1 MSNNSQP
8 TNEPSIL
15 GQFASVVGLLG
26 ASLYFTGWI
35 YRWQYYKFF
44 TLEVITLDL
53 PVESFLLVPIQVLF
67 GNIWATGKTLIAMLL
82 TALCIHV
89 TLWFLQTNGN
99 WIVKRINSWQQKLTT
114 IPYHSKLI
122 INRQKQNREYYKQK
136 QYVKSKIWQSFI
148 KFSSLKIRSIQF
160 LRSLFNESI
169 IVIWVLIALF
179 LLARSQGFSDARRD
193 AINQTSTL
201 PMITLV
207 IPKDTLAISLSPSDP
222 STQPSL
228 QEFRFLGDQTILR
241 KLQPQVYN
249 DYERSRVW
257 RLLIQRNGWIYVF
270 QTLSKKAP
278 LNRRPLVLAIKEGD
292 AGNQFMIR
300 SPDSPIR

>member
-15 GQFASVVGLLG
+15 GQFASVVGLLVY
-26 ASLYFTGWI
+26 SLYFTGWI

-89 TLWFLQTNGN
+89 TLWLLQTLSNL
-99 WIVKRINSWQQKLTT
+99 IVTKLNDWQQKLTN
-114 IPYHSKLI
+114 IRHHSKLI
-122 INRQKQNREYYKQK
+122 INRQKENRQYYKRK
-136 QYVKSKIWQSFI
+136 QGIKSKIWQSFI
-148 KFSSLKIRSIQF
+148 KFSFLKIRSVQF
-160 LRSLFNESI
+160 LRSLFNETI

-179 LLARSQGFSDARRD
+179 ILARIQGFTDARRD

-201 PMITLV
+201 SMITLV
-207 IPKDTLAISLSPSDP
+207 IPKDTLGISLSPSDP
-222 STQPSL
+222 TREPSL
-228 QEFRFLGDQTILR
+228 QEFRFLGDQIILDQL
-241 KLQPQVYN
+241 KAQVYN

-270 QTLSKKAP
+270 KTLSKDAP

-300 SPDSPIR
+300 TPDSPIR